1 MLTTEEQDA
10 ILKRARALARCHLDV
25 KRRLIEPVWAADT
38 KRRIHAMGIWPKG
51 LPVPDD

>member
-25 KRRLIEPVWAADT
+25 KRRLL
-38 KRRIHAMGIWPKG
+38 AMG
-51 LPVPDD
+51 LVPLSLIESITGVERKAPGFSPGM